1 MITVDLGDLEG
12 ERDALVEYFKS
23 KLQASVKINGKML
36 LVDDS
41 KVPIRTKD
49 VKMYLEHFIYHRKF
63 PEEYRIIVDHPL
75 IRVLKAKTR
84 IKSKPRSKSMWG

>member
-12 ERDALVEYFKS
+12 ERDALAEYFKS

-49 VKMYLEHFIYHRKF
+49 LKMYLEQFIYRRKF
-63 PEEYRIIVDHPL
+63 PEEYRIIVEHPF
-75 IRVLKAKTR
+75 IRVLKPKTP
-84 IKSKPRSKSMWG
+84 IKPKPRSKSMWG